1 MQLLLLQEPN
11 TSEREGEGD
20 LYVPSLLEYSKH
32 QPVRQRFKATLSS
45 SRSCGSSGSLE
56 QDLQNEH
63 TL

>member
-11 TSEREGEGD
+11 TSKRKGEGD
-20 LYVPSLLEYSKH
+20 LCVPSLLEYSKH

-56 QDLQNEH
+56 QD
-63 TL
+63 